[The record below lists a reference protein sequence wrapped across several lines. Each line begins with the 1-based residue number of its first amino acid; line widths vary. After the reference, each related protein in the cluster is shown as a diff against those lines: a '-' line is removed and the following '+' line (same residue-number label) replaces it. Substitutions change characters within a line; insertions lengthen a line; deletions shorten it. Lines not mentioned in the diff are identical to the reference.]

1 MHNLPARPHRAH
13 LPPSRPSPPSQPG
26 DIFLALPTSAEFN
39 ATELFPK
46 IVSNGGAR
54 QLAEVVDRVG
64 TKFEKHEI
72 LVGLGA
78 ALGVAEEKDRG
89 SIMSLIGTVS
99 ADGFDFRAE
108 TAK

>member
-1 MHNLPARPHRAH
+1 M
-13 LPPSRPSPPSQPG
+13 
-26 DIFLALPTSAEFN
+26 IT
-39 ATELFPK
+39 
-46 IVSNGGAR
+46 NGGAK
-54 QLAEVVDRVG
+54 QLAEVVDRVSA
-64 TKFEKHEI
+64 KFEKHEI

-89 SIMSLIGTVS
+89 TIISLISTVS